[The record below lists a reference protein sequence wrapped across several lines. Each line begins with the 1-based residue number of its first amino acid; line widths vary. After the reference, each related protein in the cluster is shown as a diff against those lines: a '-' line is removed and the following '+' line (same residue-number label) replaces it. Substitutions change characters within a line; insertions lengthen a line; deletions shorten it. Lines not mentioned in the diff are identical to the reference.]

1 MIAYI
6 AQPGALVGP
15 EHPEIPQ
22 PEEPQPE
29 QPEKPQQA
37 EIPTKIIAPA
47 PVMPS
52 IGHTPEVTSS
62 IPPTTLG
69 TPPIVPATSVP
80 HPSES
85 SIAISISEFRG
96 LCQTLQTLTVTQ
108 SVLAQQMAVVRAHQ
122 DQFITTQTQHTV
134 ILR

>member
-1 MIAYI
+1 
-6 AQPGALVGP
+6 
-15 EHPEIPQ
+15 
-22 PEEPQPE
+22 
-29 QPEKPQQA
+29 
-37 EIPTKIIAPA
+37 
-47 PVMPS
+47 MPS
-52 IGHTPEVTSS
+52 TTPEATSFAFL
-62 IPPTTLG
+62 TTLG
-69 TPPIVPATSVP
+69 TLPVVPATFAL